1 MKKAIFVTIIL
12 FLTLLQVG
20 YAQSVGI
27 NSNGSTPDP
36 SAMLDVESTNKGFL
50 PPRIALAGTTDVSTI
65 SSPVAGLLVYNTSNT
80 NDVTPGY
87 YYYGGS
93 SWIKVDAGLWSF
105 DLEED
110 ISTTYNVGIGTTA
123 PQHKFVV
130 AGNGWSQFMTNT
142 DAHNPSTSNNYGV
155 YIGSNRSGGATEG
168 NIAYHNYLT
177 FAEWDGT
184 TYSETIRIDASG
196 NVGIGT
202 TTPTALLDVEGIIRS
217 TTVSL
222 GRDNEIWNSGDA
234 SDAGAMYVNHRG
246 YNDSFDYYRDTHIC
260 DGKQHTI
267 TFFDGSSGYVGIG
280 TISPIAPLHIGT
292 TASGV
297 SNPNGSD
304 ARLFNETSDLYYDA
318 TSYATFSGVS
328 IFASGH
334 IVTAGSMMAASDQ
347 RVKTDVLNIEG
358 SLDIIQK
365 LRPVQYTK
373 TDRVQFGNRLEFGF
387 IAQEVEEVLPE
398 VVNTGKGEVPVLK
411 PFDKVNF
418 EAGVTYT
425 ILVKN
430 GEDIKEQKYTTADSR
445 PEGEIIVKSKTVND
459 FKSLSYDMIFT
470 VAVGAIQEQQKEIE
484 AFKAEIEALKAQND
498 NLKAENSSI
507 KSDVEALKNVVF
519 GTAQLKQQ

>member
-1 MKKAIFVTIIL
+1 MKKITFLTTIIL
-12 FLTLLQVG
+12 AFLMQVG

-27 NSNGSTPDP
+27 NSDGSSPNP
-36 SAMLDVESTNKGFL
+36 SAMLEVKSTSKGFL
-50 PPRIALAGTTDVSTI
+50 APRMTAEQRGSIG
-65 SSPVAGLLVYNTSNT
+65 SPVAGLLVYQTDGET
-80 NDVTPGY
+80 GY
-87 YYYGGS
+87 YEYNGS
-93 SWIKVDAGLWSF
+93 SWVRTTSLWTSN
-105 DLEED
+105 LEGG
-110 ISTTYNVGIGTTA
+110 IYFNSGNVGIGTTT
-123 PQHKFVV
+123 PQNKFVA
-130 AGNGWSQFMTNT
+130 AGNGWAQFHSNS
-142 DAHNPSTSNNYGV
+142 AGLNPSTSNNYGV

-280 TISPIAPLHIGT
+280 TISPIAPLHVGT

-411 PFDKVNF
+411 PFEKVNF
-418 EAGVTYT
+418 DDGVSYT

-430 GEDIKEQKYTTADSR
+430 GDDIKEQKYTTAEAR
-445 PEGEIIVKSKTVND
+445 PEGEIIVKSKTVDD

-470 VAVGAIQEQQKEIE
+470 VAVGAIQEQQQQIDELRAQNATLTIKTESIDQLR
-484 AFKAEIEALKAQND
+484 AEIEDLKKLVQTNYRLTD
-498 NLKAENSSI
+498 NK
-507 KSDVEALKNVVF
+507 
-519 GTAQLKQQ
+519 

>member
-1 MKKAIFVTIIL
+1 MKKFTFLLIL
-12 FLTLLQVG
+12 LSILAL
-20 YAQSVGI
+20 GI
-27 NSNGSTPDP
+27 NAQNVSINSDGSTPDP
-36 SAMLDVESTNKGFL
+36 SAMLDVKSTSKGFL
-50 PPRIALAGTTDVSTI
+50 PPRIALTGSTDVSTI

-142 DAHNPSTSNNYGV
+142 DAHNPSASENYGV

-177 FAEWDGT
+177 FAKWDGT
-184 TYSETIRIDASG
+184 TYSETIRIDARG

-280 TISPIAPLHIGT
+280 TLLPSVPLHV
-292 TASGV
+292 A
-297 SNPNGSD
+297 
-304 ARLFNETSDLYYDA
+304 
-318 TSYATFSGVS
+318 SYAANFTNPSGTNNGRYFNVDADLTLSDQYTSIGNVS
-328 IFASGH
+328 IYSEGQVVTVASF
-334 IVTAGSMMAASDQ
+334 VAASDQ
-347 RVKTDVLNIEG
+347 RVKTDVLNVEG
-358 SLDIIQK
+358 SLDIIHK

-373 TDRVQFGNRLEFGF
+373 ADRVQFGNRLEFGF

-411 PFDKVNF
+411 PFEKVNF
-418 EAGVTYT
+418 DDGVSYT

-430 GEDIKEQKYTTADSR
+430 GDDIKEQKYTTADPR

-484 AFKAEIEALKAQND
+484 AFKAEIEALKAQNA

>member
-1 MKKAIFVTIIL
+1 MKKITFLTTIIL
-12 FLTLLQVG
+12 AFLMQVG
-20 YAQSVGI
+20 YAQNVGI
-27 NSNGSTPDP
+27 NSDGSTPDP
-36 SAMLDVESTNKGFL
+36 SAMLEVKSTSKGFL
-50 PPRIALAGTTDVSTI
+50 APRMTAEQRGSIG
-65 SSPVAGLLVYNTSNT
+65 SPVAGLLVYQTDGET
-80 NDVTPGY
+80 GY
-87 YYYGGS
+87 YEYNGS
-93 SWIKVDAGLWSF
+93 SWVRTTSLWTSN
-105 DLEED
+105 LEGG
-110 ISTTYNVGIGTTA
+110 IYFNSGNVGIGTTT
-123 PQHKFVV
+123 PQNKFVA
-130 AGNGWSQFMTNT
+130 AGNGWAQFHSNS
-142 DAHNPSTSNNYGV
+142 AGLNPSTSNNYGV

-246 YNDSFDYYRDTHIC
+246 YNDGFDYYRDTHIC
-260 DGKQHTI
+260 DGKQQTI
-267 TFFDGSSGYVGIG
+267 AFFDGSSGYVGIG
-280 TISPIAPLHIGT
+280 TLSPSAPLHV
-292 TASGV
+292 A
-297 SNPNGSD
+297 
-304 ARLFNETSDLYYDA
+304 
-318 TSYATFSGVS
+318 SYAANFPNPDSPDGRYFNVDADLTLSNQYTSIGNVS
-328 IFASGH
+328 IYSEGQVVTVASF
-334 IVTAGSMMAASDQ
+334 VAASDQ
-347 RVKTDVLNIEG
+347 RVKTDVLNIES

-411 PFDKVNF
+411 PFEKVNF
-418 EAGVTYT
+418 DDGVSYT

-430 GEDIKEQKYTTADSR
+430 GDDIKEQKYTTADPR

-484 AFKAEIEALKAQND
+484 AFKAEIEALKAQNA